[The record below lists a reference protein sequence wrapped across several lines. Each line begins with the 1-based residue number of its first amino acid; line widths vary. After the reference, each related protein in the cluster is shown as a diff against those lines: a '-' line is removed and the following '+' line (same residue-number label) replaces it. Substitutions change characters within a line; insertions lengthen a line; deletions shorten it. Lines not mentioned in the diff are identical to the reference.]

1 MQIHSA
7 LPFIKAYLVSWII
20 TYLLASIFH
29 TQRVLHELAE
39 LDVVISL
46 ADRVSTTLDDIIGLL
61 PKYGSAIAL
70 ALFIAQL
77 VAVIITRRRAHVA
90 PWTCLAGAIAMLVML
105 LAMQPIMNVT
115 LIAGAR
121 EVTGIALQCLAGAI
135 GGLLFATLYGYFQSK
150 QLSDA

>member
-7 LPFIKAYLVSWII
+7 LPFFKAYFFSWIV

-39 LDVVISL
+39 LDVAISVT
-46 ADRVSTTLDDIIGLL
+46 DRAATTLDDIIGLL

-70 ALFIAQL
+70 ALLIAFL
-77 VAVIITRRRAHVA
+77 IAIILTRRRTRVA
-90 PWTCLAGAIAMLVML
+90 PWTIAAGASAMLVML

-121 EVTGIALQCLAGAI
+121 EAVGIALQCLAGAI
-135 GGLLFATLYGYFQSK
+135 GGLFFASLYGYFQSK
-150 QLSDA
+150 QTTTT